1 MADDYL
7 ILPMTSCEYLGCV
20 CDLKIAREK
29 PRRAKRDPMLVGARR
44 LLRTG
49 GGRLIERLLR

>member
-1 MADDYL
+1 
-7 ILPMTSCEYLGCV
+7 MTSCEYLGCA
-20 CDLKIAREK
+20 CDLKIVREK
-29 PRRAKRDPMLVGARR
+29 PRRAKRDPILVSARC